1 MMEIITIN
9 NSNDNDNNDDRG
21 SYDDEH
27 DSSVEKRLSQAYR
40 AE

>member
-1 MMEIITIN
+1 MEIITIN

-27 DSSVEKRLSQAYR
+27 DNIAENGLSQAYR